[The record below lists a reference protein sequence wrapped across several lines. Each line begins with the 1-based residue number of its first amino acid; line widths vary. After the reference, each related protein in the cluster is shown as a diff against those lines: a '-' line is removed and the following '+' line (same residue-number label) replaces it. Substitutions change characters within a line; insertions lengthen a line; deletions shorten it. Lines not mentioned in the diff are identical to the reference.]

1 MCLIYTINDAFM
13 KKLILFFSILFFSF
27 QSFSQLLSWTPDFP
41 TESSTPVIITVD
53 ANYGNK
59 GLLNYNPNDVYV
71 HIGVITNLSSSS
83 GDWKYVKTTWGST
96 DAAAKATSLGNNK
109 WSFTIT
115 GGLRTYFGISNSSE
129 KILKIAILFRS
140 GDGNSKEANADGSDM
155 FVPVYTSDLAVRFTS
170 PFFQPLYNPVPETI
184 TKNLG
189 DNISISA
196 KSNNSATL
204 TLSFNGTVIQT
215 ASNATSI
222 SATPTITNAGNQKV
236 IVTAN
241 DGITISKDS
250 FSFFVNSTVNIA
262 PLPAGTQQGINYNS
276 NNTSVTLVL
285 YAPGKGRVGVIGEFS
300 GSNWIEQSQYQM
312 NKTANG
318 NYWWITINGLTSG
331 KEYAYQYLVDG
342 TLKIADPYAEKI
354 LDPNNDPSISSTTY
368 PGLKAYPTGSTTG
381 IVSVLQTGQTAYN
394 WQVTNFKRPDKRNLV
409 IYELLLRDFVANHD
423 WTTLSDSINYF
434 KKLGINAI
442 EVMPFNEFEGN
453 SSWGYNP
460 DFYFAPD
467 KYYGPA
473 NTLKAF
479 IDKCHQN
486 GIAVI
491 MDIAL
496 NHSFGSSPMVQLY
509 WDAVNNRPDSTNPW
523 FNPVAKHAYNVGY
536 DMNHESAA
544 TQYFVSRVVN
554 HWLND
559 YKLDGFRFDLSKGF
573 TQTQTCDN
581 TGNNCNVSAWGNYD
595 QSRINIWKK
604 YYDTLQLKSPGSY
617 CILEHFA
624 DNSEETVLA
633 NYGMMLWGNMSYAY
647 QQGSMGYSGSDYS
660 GGMANIAGWNYPYKV
675 TYMESHDEERVMY
688 KDLQYGNT
696 SGSYKITDTAT
707 ALKRQELTAA
717 FLLTIPGPKM
727 IWQFGE
733 LGYDYSINTCADL
746 SVNNNCRTDP
756 KPIRWDYYQQANRKK
771 LYDVYS
777 SLIQL
782 RNNPLFVNDFISNSS
797 TQNFSANF
805 KWMSLADI
813 VVVGNFDVTTQT
825 GTVTFPSTGTW
836 YDYFSGA
843 TKTVSTA
850 SQSFTLQPG
859 EYQVFTRL
867 NAALPVTIIN
877 FSGKK
882 QNNSNVLSWQV
893 ANEINLD
900 DYELERS
907 DDGRDFSF
915 VATIKA
921 DGQKNYTYTDNDAN
935 AFSEV
940 AYYRLKSVDKDGNFN
955 YSTIVTLRSAL
966 NSWHAEVNPNPFTDK
981 INLKIESGINDKATV
996 IITDLSGRKLYQQN
1010 ISIGAG
1016 NNSFEISKAAQ
1027 FSNGTYF
1034 ISIFST
1040 QKKQTIKL
1048 ISNK

>member
-1 MCLIYTINDAFM
+1 M
-13 KKLILFFSILFFSF
+13 KKWLLFISIIFFSF

-41 TESSTPVIITVD
+41 TESSSPVTITVD

-59 GLLNYNPNDVYV
+59 GLLNYNPSDVYV
-71 HIGVITNLSSSS
+71 HIGVITTLSSNSS
-83 GDWKYVKTTWGST
+83 DWKYVKTTWGTT
-96 DAAAKATSLGNNK
+96 DPAAKATSLGNNK

-115 GGLRTYFGISNSSE
+115 GGLRNYFGISNATE

-155 FVPVYTSDLAVRFTS
+155 FVPVYTSALAVRFTS

-184 TKNLG
+184 TKNSG

-204 TLSFNGTVIQT
+204 TLSLNGTVIQT
-215 ASNATSI
+215 ETNATSI
-222 SATPTITNAGNQKV
+222 SATPTITATGTQKV

-241 DGITISKDS
+241 DGTTISKDS

-262 PLPAGTQQGINYNS
+262 PLPAGTQQGINYNP

-285 YAPGKGRVGVIGEFS
+285 YAPGKGRVCVIGEFS
-300 GSNWIEQSQYQM
+300 GSNWTEQSQYQM
-312 NKTANG
+312 SQTPDG

-331 KEYAYQYLVDG
+331 QEYAYQFLVDG

-354 LDPNNDPSISSTTY
+354 LDPANDPAISSTTY

-381 IVSVLQTGQTAYN
+381 IVSVLQTGQTAYS
-394 WQVTNFKRPDKRNLV
+394 WQVSNFKRPDKRNLV
-409 IYELLLRDFVANHD
+409 IYELLLRDFIANHD
-423 WTTLSDSINYF
+423 WNTLSDSINYF
-434 KKLGINAI
+434 KRLGINAI

-491 MDIAL
+491 MDIVL
-496 NHSFGSSPMVQLY
+496 NHSFGSSPMVQMY
-509 WDAVNNRPDSTNPW
+509 WNSSTNTPARNNPW
-523 FNPVAKHAYNVGY
+523 YDSVTTHPDNVGY
-536 DMNHESAA
+536 QFNHDAPA
-544 TQYFVSRVVN
+544 TRYFVSRVVN

-573 TQTQTCDN
+573 TQTVTVNQPDPVT
-581 TGNNCNVSAWGNYD
+581 AWGQYD
-595 QSRINIWKK
+595 SDRVAIWKQ

-633 NYGMMLWGNMSYAY
+633 NYGMMLWGNENYNYNQAT
-647 QQGSMGYSGSDYS
+647 MGYSS
-660 GGMANIAGWNYPYKV
+660 GWDLSYGLSSVRGWANPYLV
-675 TYMESHDEERVMY
+675 TYAESHDEERLMY
-688 KDLQYGNT
+688 KNIQYGN
-696 SGSYKITDTAT
+696 SAGSYNIKDTST
-707 ALKRQELTAA
+707 ALKRQELAAA
-717 FLLTIPGPKM
+717 FLLTEPGPKM
-727 IWQFGE
+727 MWQFGE
-733 LGYDYSINTCADL
+733 LGYDYSINTCLDL
-746 SVNNNCRTDP
+746 TVNNNCRLDP

-777 SLIQL
+777 ALIKL
-782 RNNPLFVNDFISNSS
+782 RSNPLFINDFISNTS
-797 TQNFSANF
+797 TQSLAANF
-805 KWMSLADI
+805 KWMALTNL

-836 YDYFSGA
+836 YDYFAG
-843 TKTVSTA
+843 TTQTVSTT
-850 SQSFTLQPG
+850 SQSFSLQAG
-859 EYQVFTRL
+859 EYHVFTRM

-882 QNNSNVLSWQV
+882 QNNANVLSWQI
-893 ANEINLD
+893 ANEINLGNYD
-900 DYELERS
+900 LERS
-907 DDGRDFSF
+907 DDGINFSL
-915 VATIKA
+915 VSSIKA
-921 DGQKNYTYTDNDAN
+921 DGEKNYSYTDNDIN
-935 AFSEV
+935 AFANV
-940 AYYRLKSVDKDGNFN
+940 VYYRLKSVDKDGNFS
-955 YSTIVTLRSAL
+955 YSSIVILRSPV
-966 NSWHAEVNPNPFTDK
+966 NNWEAEVNPNPFTDK
-981 INLKIESGINDKATV
+981 INLKIESAIQDKATV
-996 IITDLSGRKLYQQN
+996 IITDLSGRQLYQQN
-1010 ISIGAG
+1010 ISIAAG
-1016 NNSFEISKAAQ
+1016 NNSFEINKAAQ